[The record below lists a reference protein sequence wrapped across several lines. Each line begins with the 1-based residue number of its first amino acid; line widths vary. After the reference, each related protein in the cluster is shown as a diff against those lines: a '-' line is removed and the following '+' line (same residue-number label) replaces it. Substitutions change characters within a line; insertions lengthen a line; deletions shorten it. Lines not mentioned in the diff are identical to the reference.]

1 MKKKWDLLLNFW
13 QHWKSKFFLRM
24 KISMVLLLVGVMHLS
39 ASTFSQTKVSLNMKD
54 ATVQEVFLNLEK
66 LTNYTFLYKLDLV
79 DKCGKVNVN
88 VTNKDFNLLLEDLL
102 RPLGLSFKIDDNVVV
117 IMLREDDD
125 KKEIVTIK
133 GVVKDKDN
141 QPLPGVTIVLKGT
154 SVGVASGMDGQFTLS
169 VPKQEN
175 LNLLFSFVGM
185 ETKEVTWK
193 GEEMLNVVL
202 EENSKQMEEVVVT
215 GYQNIR
221 KTDMVGSAQRI
232 NRDELFF
239 DGTNSLEQMLQG
251 KLAGTVVNNTS
262 GLVGSRQKVR
272 VRGTSTLLG
281 NQEPVWVVDGI
292 IQEDPLPF
300 KTQEFSSTGAISSD
314 NFDMVRD
321 FVGNAISW
329 LNPNDIE
336 NITVL
341 KDASAT
347 VLYGVKAA
355 NGVIVITT
363 RKGTQGRMSV
373 NYSGNFSISSR
384 LTYDKMHLM
393 NSKERID
400 ASREIYNK
408 RLIYNGR
415 TLEKVGYE
423 GVLERYLNK
432 QITYDEFDSEV
443 KYLESVNTDWFD
455 LLYRNPFNHSH
466 NLSVSG
472 GTDTIDYYWSLGITD
487 NKGAAKGND
496 LRSYNSLVKM
506 TFRLNDKIVVNMRLN
521 GDYTKT
527 NGFYQVDPYQYAR
540 TTSRAIPCF
549 NADGTYFSYLIETN
563 AGTMSY
569 NVLNEL
575 DNTGN
580 KNHKVSLGTTV
591 NLRYMI
597 LDGLYFET
605 LLGLAYSGTK
615 GEAYASERSFYIATK
630 RGYDYGLFGSETTE
644 YKASRLPHGG
654 ELNTTND
661 QNLTLT
667 WRNTIAYD
675 HVFGENHRLG
685 VFAGVECRSSKYDGT
700 SETTYGYF
708 PDRGKTVTLPPLY
721 YTSGTAKYDNT
732 LIYSAMKKNVI
743 DKKSNYMSYFG
754 SLTYS
759 FSERYVVTGS
769 IRSDASNRFGQ
780 DTKHRFL
787 PTWSIGGVWHMT
799 NESWMQSLN
808 FFNEFSFRAT
818 YGWQGN
824 VTENYGPNLV
834 AQIAGIEN
842 NIKEYQLKVKSL
854 PYGDLRWEKTK
865 TVNLGL
871 DLGLLKNRLMLT
883 AEYYNKKTEDVILN
897 KEIAYEYGVSSM
909 PINGGNLYNKG
920 WELSVSMTPVRT
932 KNVLWNLSFNTS
944 KNYNKMDSK
953 TEQNKNW
960 RAAVSGN
967 LTKEGYA
974 VSSIWAFEFTGL
986 TNEGRPTF
994 YIPTLEELP
1003 EGTKDATAFMKYV
1016 GTLEPDFAGGISTS
1030 LRYKTLSLAASFNI
1044 NVGSKRFQE
1053 TLFPESMVNDVP
1065 SAYSNLSK
1073 ELLGRWKKAGDEFE
1087 TNIPTFPFSG
1097 SSTSKYLVVPYEYL
1111 YRIYN
1116 YSDIRV
1122 VNGSFFRCNNISLN
1136 YTFPEKIV
1144 KQLCVTH
1151 LALTVGVSNPF
1162 IIVSK
1167 DYKGVDPEVATGS
1180 QPIVRTYSLG
1190 LNVSF

>member
-1 MKKKWDLLLNFW
+1 ML
-13 QHWKSKFFLRM
+13 
-24 KISMVLLLVGVMHLS
+24 ICLVNMPVHV
-39 ASTFSQTKVSLNMKD
+39 FSQEKRFSFEFTNVPVS
-54 ATVQEVFLNLEK
+54 TVFLNIEKNSDYSFVYNSQELQKIGLKDYKFENTTVREILETCLK
-66 LTNYTFLYKLDLV
+66 GSDLV
-79 DKCGKVNVN
+79 YEIRDKHIVIRRANGNEQGKKMVLVRGQ
-88 VTNKDFNLLLEDLL
+88 V
-102 RPLGLSFKIDDNVVV
+102 LSVDSV
-117 IMLREDDD
+117 
-125 KKEIVTIK
+125 
-133 GVVKDKDN
+133 G
-141 QPLPGVTIVLKGT
+141 LPGVTVLIKGT
-154 SVGVASGMDGQFTLS
+154 TTGVTTDHKGYYSIF
-169 VPKQEN
+169 VPQQEKVV
-175 LNLLFSFVGM
+175 LVFSFMGM
-185 ETKEVTWK
+185 KQQEIRYTGKEVINVMM
-193 GEEMLNVVL
+193 EEDLKTV
-202 EENSKQMEEVVVT
+202 EEVVVT

-300 KTQEFSSTGAISSD
+300 KAQEFSSTGAISSD

-400 ASREIYNK
+400 ASREIYSN
-408 RLIYNGR
+408 RVVYNGR
-415 TLEKVGYE
+415 TLEEVGYE
-423 GVLERYLNK
+423 GVLKKYLNK
-432 QITYDEFDSEV
+432 EITYDMFDAEV

-466 NLSVSG
+466 SLSISG
-472 GTDTIDYYWSLGITD
+472 GTDKVDYYWSLSVKD

-496 LRSYNSLVKM
+496 LRSYSSLMKM
-506 TFRLNDKIVVNMRLN
+506 TFRLGDKIIVNAQLN

-527 NGFYQVDPYQYAR
+527 DGFYQVNPYQYAR

-549 NADGTYFSYLIETN
+549 NEDGTYFFYPSKTN
-563 AGTMSY
+563 TKMMSY

-580 KNHKVSLGTTV
+580 KNHKKSLGTTV
-591 NLRYMI
+591 GLRYTIMS
-597 LDGLYFET
+597 GLNFET
-605 LLGLAYSGTK
+605 LLGLAYSGTT
-615 GEAYASERSFYIATK
+615 GESYASERSFYIANK

-644 YKASRLPHGG
+644 YKSSQLPHGG

-675 HVFGENHRLG
+675 HVFGEKHRLG

-708 PDRGKTVTLPPLY
+708 PDRGKTVTLPPLQ
-721 YTSGTAKYDNT
+721 YTSGTAKFDNP
-732 LIYSAMKKNVI
+732 IYLFMKKNIV

-759 FSERYVVTGS
+759 FAERYVVTGS

-799 NESWMQSLN
+799 NESWMQTQN
-808 FFNEFSFRAT
+808 FFNELSFRAT

-824 VTENYGPNLV
+824 VAENYGPNLV
-834 AQIAGIEN
+834 AQISGLEYYT
-842 NIKEYQLKVKSL
+842 KEYQLKVKSL

-865 TVNLGL
+865 TVNLGI
-871 DLGLLKNRLMLT
+871 DIGLLKNRLMVT

-897 KEIAYEYGVSSM
+897 KEVAYEYGVSSM
-909 PINGGNLYNKG
+909 PINGGDLHNKG
-920 WELSVSMTPVRT
+920 WELSVNMTPVRT
-932 KNVLWNLSFNTS
+932 KNFLWNLSFNTS

-960 RAAVSGN
+960 RSAASGR
-967 LTKEGYA
+967 LAKEGYA
-974 VSSIWAFEFTGL
+974 VSSIWTFEFTGL

-994 YIPTLEELP
+994 YIPTIEELP
-1003 EGTKDATAFMKYV
+1003 EGIKDATAFMKYS

-1030 LRYKTLSLAASFNI
+1030 LRYKTLTLAASFNVNI
-1044 NVGSKRFQE
+1044 GSKRFLE
-1053 TLFPESMVNDVP
+1053 ALFPESMVNDAP

-1073 ELLGRWKKAGDEFE
+1073 ELLGRWKNAGDEVR
-1087 TNIPTFPFSG
+1087 TNIPTFPSAG
-1097 SSTSKYLVVPYEYL
+1097 LSSTPRDCVVASEYL
-1111 YRIYN
+1111 YRMYN

-1122 VNGSFFRCNNISLN
+1122 VDGSFFRCNNISLS

-1144 KQLCVTH
+1144 KQLYLTH
-1151 LALTVGVSNPF
+1151 LALTAGVSNPF

-1190 LNVSF
+1190 LNISF